1 MRRSG
6 RIILAVVV
14 LATGLAGC
22 GSGSDQPQRTALA
35 ALGLPRAAA
44 PTSASTPAVH
54 CQNPTASLRP
64 PATMP
69 APGAMPAG
77 SEMARIARRGYLI
90 AGVDQNTLLFSYFN
104 PVDGQLEGFE
114 IDMLHQIA
122 QAIFGNPNAIRFK
135 AITTAQRIAAVQQ
148 GKVDIVA
155 DAFTI
160 TCDRR
165 KKVDF
170 STVYFDAAQRILVPS
185 DSRARSGAD
194 LSGRKVCAT
203 AGSTSLAQL
212 KTSYPRTAPY
222 TVAQRTDCL
231 VALQEG
237 LVDAIT
243 SDDSI
248 LLGFQAQDPYTKVIG
263 PPFAPEPYGMAMAKA
278 HPELV
283 RFVNGVLAQMRS
295 DGRWRAMYVHW
306 LGRVSPTVP
315 NPPKA
320 QYSG

>member
-1 MRRSG
+1 MRHSG
-6 RIILAVVV
+6 RIVLAVAV

-22 GSGSDQPQRTALA
+22 GSGSDRPQRTALA
-35 ALGLPRAAA
+35 ALGLPA
-44 PTSASTPAVH
+44 ASTPSSKPTPTVH

-64 PATMP
+64 AATLP
-69 APGAMPAG
+69 APGAMPTG
-77 SEMARIARRGYLI
+77 SDMARIARRGYLI
-90 AGVDQNTLLFSYFN
+90 AGVDQNTLLLSYFN

-114 IDMLHQIA
+114 VDMLRQIA

-135 AITTAQRIAAVQQ
+135 AITTAERISEVRN
-148 GKVDIVA
+148 GTVDVVA

-165 KKVDF
+165 QQVDF
-170 STVYFDAAQRILVPS
+170 STVYFDAAQRMLVPS
-185 DSRARSGAD
+185 GSRARSAAD

-203 AGSTSLAQL
+203 ASSTSLSQL
-212 KTSYPRTAPY
+212 IKSYPRVVPY

-263 PPFAPEPYGMAMAKA
+263 PRLAPEPYGMAIAKT
-278 HPELV
+278 HPDFV
-283 RFVNGVLAQMRS
+283 RFVNGALAEMRA
-295 DGRWRAMYVHW
+295 DGRWRAMYKRW
-306 LGRVSPTVP
+306 LGRVSPTIP

-320 QYSG
+320 EYSG